1 LLGGER
7 AKLRPREGF
16 VVRKQY
22 HAVPSEKGL
31 RVWDVDG
38 LVELSNALPS
48 RRVPLSAIWELDE
61 VRWFD
66 ENRQP
71 PTCRA
76 VLEHMR
82 LVLDADASFPVLLGS
97 DGRVMD
103 GMHRVLK
110 VALSGGTE
118 IEARKFDVEPAP
130 DYEGVRLD
138 DLPY

>member
-1 LLGGER
+1 
-7 AKLRPREGF
+7 
-16 VVRKQY
+16 
-22 HAVPSEKGL
+22 
-31 RVWDVDG
+31 
-38 LVELSNALPS
+38 
-48 RRVPLSAIWELDE
+48 
-61 VRWFD
+61 
-66 ENRQP
+66 
-71 PTCRA
+71 
-76 VLEHMR
+76 MR